1 MKYRRPRW
9 LLIAPDPTAHTREV
23 AEEACSADVD
33 VLELNCKLFRTI
45 ADTVTSQGI
54 LSVFPI
60 PQPDS
65 GILEEKGVYVL
76 LDGVSDPGNLGTIIR
91 SAAAFGCRAVITGKG
106 SCCPFIPKVTR
117 ASAGTNGR
125 IPIFMDVDLKEFMNM
140 HGNGM
145 SFIGADAGGSPME
158 SFRDHGDKLGVVVGS
173 EARGISSEIIPLMQ
187 ATVSIP
193 MEDRVESLNAGVSA
207 SIILYQATRL

>member
-1 MKYRRPRW
+1 
-9 LLIAPDPTAHTREV
+9 V

-33 VLELNCKLFRTI
+33 VLDLSFKLFRSI

-54 LSVFPI
+54 LAVFPI
-60 PQPDS
+60 PQPDR
-65 GILEEKGVYVL
+65 GVLEEKGVYVL

-125 IPIFMDVDLKEFMNM
+125 INIFMDEPLKEIINL
-140 HGNGM
+140 HGNDM
-145 SFIGADAGGSPME
+145 SFIGADAGGRPMDIL
-158 SFRDHGDKLGVVVGS
+158 RDHGDKLGVVVGS
-173 EARGISSEIIPLMQ
+173 ESRGISSDIMPLLQ

-193 MEDRVESLNAGVSA
+193 MEDCVESLNAGVSA